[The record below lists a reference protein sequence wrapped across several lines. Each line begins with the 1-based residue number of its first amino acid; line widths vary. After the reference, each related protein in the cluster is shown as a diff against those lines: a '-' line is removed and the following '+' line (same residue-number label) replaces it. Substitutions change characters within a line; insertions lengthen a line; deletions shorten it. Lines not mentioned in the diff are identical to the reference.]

1 MRNLKNLFSLKKSLK
16 YEIIYIG
23 NIKIFISDY
32 YDFNQLKTLINYCI
46 LKDSILF
53 ITTKNFDLASLNE
66 DIFTFTNEVIVIFLM
81 N

>member
-1 MRNLKNLFSLKKSLK
+1 MRNLKNLFSLKKCLK

-23 NIKIFISDY
+23 DNKIFISDY
-32 YDFNQLKTLINYCI
+32 YDLNQLKTLINYCI
-46 LKDSILF
+46 MKDSILL